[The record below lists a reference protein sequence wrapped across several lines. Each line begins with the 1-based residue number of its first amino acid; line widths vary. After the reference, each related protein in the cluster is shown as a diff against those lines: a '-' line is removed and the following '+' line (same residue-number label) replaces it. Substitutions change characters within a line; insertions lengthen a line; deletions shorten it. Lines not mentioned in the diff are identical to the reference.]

1 MWKRIWYAVEW
12 QGPTAFFAFCGL
24 ALALHR
30 EGYTLFPVVFALIGF
45 GLVWLA
51 AVNTYHKQS
60 VALMD
65 KYDERF
71 AKMTDERKG
80 AANFLLKRP
89 SQDPNGPTGEEDLED
104 VLDFF
109 EAPLATKLNDGAIGA
124 EQVHDFFYHWIRM
137 YFQASKGYIDDYR
150 AEPGQKE
157 AYKKLSD
164 LYALTS
170 EIELQGMREDAEPN
184 QTITVKDLILNQTQL
199 TEYLESEARLR

>member
-1 MWKRIWYAVEW
+1 MWKRIFYAVEW

-30 EGYTLFPVVFALIGF
+30 DGQILLPVVFALIGL
-45 GLVWLA
+45 GLVCLA

-71 AKMTDERKG
+71 AKLTDERKG
-80 AANFLLKRP
+80 AANYLLKRQP
-89 SQDPNGPTGEEDLED
+89 KDSNGPTGNEDLED

-109 EAPLATKLNDGAIGA
+109 EAPIAAKLNDGAISA

-137 YFQASKGYIDDYR
+137 YFEASAKYISDYR
-150 AEPGQKE
+150 AQPGQKE
-157 AYKKLSD
+157 AYKKLGD

-170 EIELQGMREDAEPN
+170 EIELKGMREDEPEKTF
-184 QTITVKDLILNQTQL
+184 TIKDTILNPSKL
-199 TEYLESEARLR
+199 TEYLESETRLR